1 MANEKKIVPE
11 KRPTEGR
18 ETAAE
23 QNRKNRRERRHTGEV
38 ADWES
43 ADAELIKR
51 CILNV
56 GASGCSIQFGYTR
69 DGSSMVIR
77 IVGDGE
83 PFNEYVRPSEDIDLY
98 LTGLADDYR

>member
-1 MANEKKIVPE
+1 MANEKKTVPQP
-11 KRPTEGR
+11 RPTENR
-18 ETAAE
+18 EAAAE
-23 QNRKNRRERRHTGEV
+23 QNRKNRRQRRHQGDT

-56 GASGCSIQFGYTR
+56 GAAGCSIQFGYTR
-69 DGSSMVIR
+69 DGGSMVVR

-83 PFNEYVRPSEDIDLY
+83 PFNEYVRPSEDINTY